1 MKLYHVKKHY
11 IDYLSKIDQHIII
24 SDNIKGFPLRIN
36 GLCYFIPI
44 SLSKQDD
51 YQGRKSA
58 PTIFR
63 MYDFQKEIFYGKC
76 LFSNMFCV
84 PYKELKEIY
93 LKNQEIKETLQFIDE
108 NKQRIQQAALRL
120 YKQKIKKYQQN
131 YLQYTVDFELIEKA
145 AIEWEIKKYG
155 KHYNRFPDEHFFLV
169 NPQSDGKTEY
179 DLMNKNKRIARI
191 SYDNRNYRIVEIK
204 KIYNESYAPLECFK
218 NRKIHVGEMN
228 AWFKGRGIPSWRD
241 GLDDFLDNLGID
253 NKDVLLNKAYG
264 LSLTDQYW
272 MNPVE
277 QTLEWKNINFFDHA
291 FNSDSYIEAIFEN
304 KIVDQ
309 NDIDFYSPNN
319 TSDGMLKKAWIVGED
334 KKRYLLKGSFKSKEL
349 EPFNEVLAGFICKA
363 IHLDY
368 TKYTIDLIN
377 KMPLSK
383 CECFIT
389 KDTEL
394 ISAYALLKKESV
406 DFQDNSLNLY
416 KKYID
421 LLENNGIENAKTSV
435 GKMFILDYL
444 IVNQD
449 RHLGNFG
456 IIRDVET
463 LKWLKIAP
471 NFDSGQ
477 AMYSQ
482 KEIYEMNFENTTGC
496 FFNDKNMDFDKI
508 LDNVCN
514 QECMNDIDFIALEK
528 VPDLWEKELL
538 KYQKITMFTDEKINV
553 LINGLKIRINKL
565 EKRTKKA

>member
-1 MKLYHVKKHY
+1 MKFYHVKKHY
-11 IDYLSKIDQHIII
+11 IDYLSKIDSHIII
-24 SDNIKGFPLRIN
+24 SNDIKGFPLRIN
-36 GLCYFIPI
+36 ELCYFIPV

-51 YQGRKSA
+51 YQERKSS

-63 MYDFQKEIFYGKC
+63 MYDFQKEKFYGKC
-76 LFSNMFCV
+76 LLSNMFCV
-84 PYKELKEIY
+84 PYKELEETY
-93 LKNQEIKETLQFIDE
+93 LENQEIKEILQFINE
-108 NKQRIQQAALRL
+108 NKHRIQQAALRL
-120 YKQKIKKYQQN
+120 YKQKTKKYQQN
-131 YLQYTVDFELIEKA
+131 YLKHTIDFRLIEKA
-145 AIEWEIKKYG
+145 ALEWEIKKYG

-169 NPQSDGKTEY
+169 NPLNDGKTEY
-179 DLMNKNKRIARI
+179 DLMNKNKRVARI

-204 KIYNESYAPLECFK
+204 EIYNETYAPLECFK
-218 NRKIHVGEMN
+218 NGTLNVAEMN

-277 QTLEWKNINFFDHA
+277 QSLKWQNINFFDHD
-291 FNSDSYIEAIFEN
+291 FNSDSYLEAVFEN

-319 TSDGMLKKAWIVGED
+319 TSDGMLKKAWIVGKD
-334 KKRYLLKGSFKSKEL
+334 KKRYLLKSSFKSKEL

-368 TKYTIDLIN
+368 TKYTIELIN

-389 KDTEL
+389 KDSEL
-394 ISAYALLKKESV
+394 ISAYALLKKENV

-416 KKYID
+416 KKYIG
-421 LLENNGIENAKTSV
+421 LLENNGIKNAKMSI

-449 RHLGNFG
+449 RHLGNLG

-496 FFNDKNMDFDKI
+496 FFNDKNMDFEKI
-508 LDNVCN
+508 LDIVCN
-514 QECMNDIDFIALEK
+514 QECLDDIDFVTLEK
-528 VPDLWEKELL
+528 VPNLWKEELL
-538 KYQKITMFTDEKINV
+538 KYQKVTMFTDEKINV
-553 LINGLKIRINKL
+553 LINGLKVRINKL
-565 EKRTKKA
+565 KNRIKKA